1 MSAETVKR
9 LLLAFRN
16 DTLHEAAAVVRDIGG
31 KIQYAAEVEP
41 EDAKHM
47 TEMFEAIA
55 KAIESLRV
63 RP

>member
-1 MSAETVKR
+1 MSAETVTR
-9 LLLAFRN
+9 LLRALRN
-16 DTLHEAAAVVRDIGG
+16 DTLDEAAAVVRDIGG

-41 EDAKHM
+41 EDAKQM